1 VVFTSILFRVLSKD
15 SFAGSISIN
24 GNKRDRLWRIDHN
37 IGCTICSQTQPTERN
52 RVKKTY
58 TITVEE
64 SYLFTSLVQFLK
76 QLTEVYPMTA
86 GTDNY
91 QTYQLKEE
99 G

>member
-1 VVFTSILFRVLSKD
+1 
-15 SFAGSISIN
+15 
-24 GNKRDRLWRIDHN
+24 
-37 IGCTICSQTQPTERN
+37 
-52 RVKKTY
+52 VKKTY